1 MNASNNDYWVIWTT
15 QTRKRQRD
23 VIIEIYMHNREAMD
37 AHEGLRARKSTP
49 EQAQHSGLTAPTK
62 SSPSEGARCFSLLL
76 KKFD

>member
-23 VIIEIYMHNREAMD
+23 VNAIANRKAMD
-37 AHEGLRARKSTP
+37 EHEGLKARRSTP
-49 EQAQHSGLTAPTK
+49 EQAQRSGLTAPTK